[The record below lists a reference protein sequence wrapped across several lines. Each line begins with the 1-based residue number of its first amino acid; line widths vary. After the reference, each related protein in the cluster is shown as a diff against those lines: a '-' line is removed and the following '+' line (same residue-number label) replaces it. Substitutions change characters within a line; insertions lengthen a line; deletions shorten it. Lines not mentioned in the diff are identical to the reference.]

1 VAAYRAATGSPCSRI
16 GHDIPTLV
24 RCTSRFPSLSVSTRQ
39 HPRPAAGIESPKGP
53 SVTTHQQRKAKA
65 RARHEAY
72 VERQQHKSERR
83 RRRNVIVA
91 SIAGVAVVAVG
102 GWFLWQA
109 TSEDAE
115 TASETETADDFTYE
129 SAADTL
135 PEGAPADLKLE
146 TDHGPITITLDTTK
160 APNNANSLA
169 FLAGQGYFDNTS
181 CHRLTTEGIF
191 VLQCGDRAGTGE
203 GGPGY
208 TTADEN
214 LPKEEDSN
222 YPKGTVAMAEPSG
235 GEAGSQFFLVYDDTT
250 LPPDYTIVGEIT
262 KGLDVIE
269 KIAKAGV
276 DEEQANRPGDGP
288 PAEPITITAARVEQS
303 S

>member
-1 VAAYRAATGSPCSRI
+1 M
-16 GHDIPTLV
+16 
-24 RCTSRFPSLSVSTRQ
+24 
-39 HPRPAAGIESPKGP
+39 
-53 SVTTHQQRKAKA
+53 TTQQQRKAKA

-91 SIAGVAVVAVG
+91 SITGVAVVAVG

-115 TASETETADDFTYE
+115 TASDTETVDNTETGDDFTYQA
-129 SAADTL
+129 AADTL
-135 PEGAPADLKLE
+135 PKGAPADLILD
-146 TDHGPITITLDTTK
+146 TDRGPITITLETTE
-160 APNNANSLA
+160 APKNANSLA
-169 FLAGQGYFDNTS
+169 FLAGQGYFDDTS

-191 VLQCGDRAGTGE
+191 VLQCGDRDGTGQ

-214 LPKEEDSN
+214 LPKAGDAN
-222 YPKGTVAMAEPSG
+222 YPKGTVAMAEPQG

-250 LPPDYTIVGEIT
+250 LPPDYTIVGQIT

-269 KIAKAGV
+269 QIAKAGV
-276 DEEQANRPGDGP
+276 DEQQSGNPGDGP
-288 PAEPITITAARVEQS
+288 PAEPITITTARVEQS